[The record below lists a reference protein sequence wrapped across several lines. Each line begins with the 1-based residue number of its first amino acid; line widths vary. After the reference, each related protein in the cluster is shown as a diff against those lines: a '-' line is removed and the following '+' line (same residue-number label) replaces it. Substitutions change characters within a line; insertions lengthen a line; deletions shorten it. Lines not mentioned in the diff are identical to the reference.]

1 MGRVYLPT
9 KKNTIK
15 STFHGSV
22 YIPGNSMDFMGCE
35 VIHSWMFNSS
45 NLKKQVESQKEIHL
59 QTVIFQ
65 GRAVKLP
72 GSILNNT

>member
-1 MGRVYLPT
+1 MGRVHLPT
-9 KKNTIK
+9 KKITIK

-22 YIPGNSMDFMGCE
+22 NIPGNSMDSMGCE

-45 NLKKQVESQKEIHL
+45 LLKKQAKSQKEIHL

-72 GSILNNT
+72 GSIAEYT

>member
-1 MGRVYLPT
+1 
-9 KKNTIK
+9 
-15 STFHGSV
+15 
-22 YIPGNSMDFMGCE
+22 MDFMGCE